1 MRNPWTRKNPFMSLW
16 LSSANKAVGSARG
29 AATAEAR
36 RQVTAA
42 QTEATRQMI
51 DLWSGKAFTNGA
63 RSKKRR

>member
-1 MRNPWTRKNPFMSLW
+1 MSLW